1 MDAQFCGE
9 LARTGG
15 ATASTSQSPRSTI
28 NVRVQPT
35 PGVIISLESS
45 TQSLNAA
52 SSVLGA
58 TLQRR
63 AALDASTVSPLRLG
77 LPYILVR
84 GVVAQRPND
93 TWPQGLSDGRCDRRL
108 ADEAEERAIVL
119 AVEIS

>member
-9 LARTGG
+9 LARTRG
-15 ATASTSQSPRSTI
+15 ATASTSQSLRSTI

-84 GVVAQRPND
+84 GVVAQRHMASATD
-93 TWPQGLSDGRCDRRL
+93 
-108 ADEAEERAIVL
+108 AVIVDSL
-119 AVEIS
+119 TRPRNEPLCSSWKFLE